1 MQDLKKLNSHE
12 ERAKAAQEAKR
23 ALLEK
28 FKPKPA
34 VTVDLEAVK
43 AAREAEREAK
53 RRAHAEAKEQARVA
67 AEAAR
72 EAARLAELDRQR
84 EQLAMKRGAIK
95 ERKAM
100 SKAEQRARKQDRL
113 AAFAGMGN
121 RSSGLGG

>member
-1 MQDLKKLNSHE
+1 MRDLKLNSHA
-12 ERAKAAQEAKR
+12 ERAQAAAEAKK

-53 RRAHAEAKEQARVA
+53 RRAHAEAKEQARLA
-67 AEAAR
+67 QEAAR
-72 EAARLAELDRQR
+72 EAARLAELEKQR
-84 EQLAMKRGAIK
+84 EALALKRGAIK
-95 ERKAM
+95 ERKAL

-113 AAFAGMGN
+113 AAF
-121 RSSGLGG
+121 SSMARTSATGG

>member
-12 ERAKAAQEAKR
+12 ERTKSAAEAKK

-34 VTVDLEAVK
+34 VTADLDAVR
-43 AAREAEREAK
+43 AAREAERDSK
-53 RRAHAEAKEQARVA
+53 RRQHAENKEQARVA

-72 EAARLAELDRQR
+72 EATRLAELDQQR
-84 EQLAMKRGAIK
+84 EALALKRGAIK
-95 ERKAM
+95 ERKAL

-113 AAFAGMGN
+113 AAFSSMA
-121 RSSGLGG
+121 RSSGTGG